1 MILKYKEMGYQ
12 CLPIRPRTKFP
23 ALPAGYS
30 TLDYSL
36 HGITEDQ
43 ASEWDE
49 LYPIKNGYGVG
60 LFCGKAS
67 NVTIIDIDTDDIEV
81 IKLLPFTPCV
91 RKGKTG
97 QGRVYA
103 YNENIPNKLRIGNDN
118 GTKDFV
124 EVLNDGAYSLL
135 PPSIHPETNQPYMWI
150 GEEALEHVDSN
161 KLPRISIADL
171 NKIRDYY
178 AKKYNKELRDINE
191 RKETVDIDGIYSAS
205 EGRCAHGSHDRILKK
220 AALLIAASTPFEKAV
235 KELIEYDKE
244 HHVGIS
250 YFEDK
255 SRGKDSA
262 ADPNSNAARFITSLL
277 HTVNTQRKRQGL
289 PLHEMFNT
297 SVVEEIKIQE
307 PAKETEKKKMPAI
320 SGMMKKFVDYLN
332 HSGVSYNSEVYL
344 GASLA
349 WLSMLVSSRYC
360 VKTKAFTTPANL
372 MLWGILPS
380 GVGKDSPQSLLQ
392 RLLFDHKVLGSG
404 SYKSAPALVMNL
416 CNVIKEKKGETELV
430 RKAQRENLMI
440 IDECSTLFRMVQNGE
455 NYQKDIIETL
465 NTLYSRSS
473 GFFAGDQSIARGA
486 GYGAAYNPYFTL
498 IGFTTYNNFNSIIG
512 ENIVGNGFF
521 ERSLVFVKTKKSKFN
536 DEPYKDE
543 KLFQELKEFTDFCL
557 DKPIRLVTH
566 GVEIPAEQEIKTEVA
581 YEAFPINGET
591 ETAMHEYRKKMY
603 SIEGAEI
610 DEAFYNRFGEIVAKV
625 SLLHAISEKRAYIGL
640 EDFNWAVQLVEWSY
654 SYSRPAFEKMKTNDP
669 YRDAADKIIAVINKM
684 PSKMA
689 ARTYVTRHIWFKH
702 PGKKAAFLDEL
713 IELGYLKKEN
723 INSLQMIKPGGDE

>member
-1 MILKYKEMGYQ
+1 MGYQ
-12 CLPIRPRTKFP
+12 CLPIRPKTKFP

-30 TLDYSL
+30 TISYSIS
-36 HGITEDQ
+36 GISEDE
-43 ASEWDE
+43 ASLWDE
-49 LYPIKNGYGVG
+49 LYPIQKGYGLG

-67 NVTIIDIDTDDIEV
+67 NVTIIDIDTNDPEV
-81 IKLLPFTPCV
+81 IQLLPYTPCI

-103 YNENIPNKLRIGNDN
+103 YNKDIPNKLRIGNDN

-150 GEEALEHVDSN
+150 GEESLEHVDSN
-161 KLPRISIADL
+161 KLPTIELSDL
-171 NKIRDYY
+171 NKVKDYY
-178 AKKYNKELRDINE
+178 AKKYNKEIRNLDE
-191 RKETVDIDGIYSAS
+191 RKPTVELNGIYPAI
-205 EGRCAHGSHDRILKK
+205 EGRCAHGSHDRIVKK
-220 AALLIAASTPFEKAV
+220 AALLIGASIPFEKSV
-235 KELIEYDKE
+235 KELLEYDRE
-244 HHVGIS
+244 HHSLIS

-255 SRGKDSA
+255 SRGKDSS
-262 ADPNSNAARFITSLL
+262 ADPASNAARFITSLL
-277 HTVNTQRKRQGL
+277 HTINSQRKRQGL

-297 SVVEEIKIQE
+297 NTPKEVKTVVS
-307 PAKETEKKKMPAI
+307 KEKEKKKMPVI
-320 SGMMKKFVDYLN
+320 TGMMKKFVDYLN
-332 HSGVSYNSEVYL
+332 TSGVSYNSEVYL
-344 GASLA
+344 GSSLA

-392 RLLFDHKVLGSG
+392 RLLFDHNVLGSG

-416 CNVIKEKKGETELV
+416 CNVTKEKKGEIELV

-473 GFFAGDQSIARGA
+473 GFFAGDQSISRGA

-498 IGFTTYNNFNSIIG
+498 IGFTTYNNFKSIMG

-536 DEPYKDE
+536 DNPLKDE
-543 KLFQELKEFTDFCL
+543 SVFQELREFTDLCL
-557 DKPIRLVTH
+557 KKPINIVTRGEH
-566 GVEIPAEQEIKTEVA
+566 ISPDKEILTEVA
-581 YEAFPINGET
+581 YEAFPINGEA
-591 ETAMHEYRKKMY
+591 EAALHEYRKKMY
-603 SIEGAEI
+603 SFEGDDI
-610 DEAFYNRFGEIVAKV
+610 DDAFYNRFGEIVTKV
-625 SLLHAISEKRAYIGL
+625 SLLHAVSSKRAFIAI
-640 EDFNWAVQLVEWSY
+640 EDFNWAVELVEWCY
-654 SYSRPAFEKMKTNDP
+654 ERSRPTFEKMKAADV
-669 YRDAADKIIAVINKM
+669 YADAASKIVAALSKM
-684 PSKMA
+684 PGCSA
-689 ARTYVTRHIWFKH
+689 ARTHVTRHIWFKFV
-702 PGKKAAFLDEL
+702 GKKAAFLDEL
-713 IELGYLKKEN
+713 IDMGYLKKEV
-723 INSLQMIKPGGDE
+723 INGVQEIKAGIA